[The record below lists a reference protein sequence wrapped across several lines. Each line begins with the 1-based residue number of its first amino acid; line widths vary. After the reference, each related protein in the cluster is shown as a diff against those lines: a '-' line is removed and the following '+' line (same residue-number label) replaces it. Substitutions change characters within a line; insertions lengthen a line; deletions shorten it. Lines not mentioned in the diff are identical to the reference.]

1 MARRFALGTESMQI
15 LVNGIPLAKED
26 LTLEYRYPESGWTA
40 EDIPE
45 FGKIEYWF
53 GFLKNTIQDP
63 ELRGVSVFARE
74 RVAQFTPFVFNLT
87 GAINGQVALEY
98 LTGQIKADLLD
109 DAIDYIATARQTVNW
124 QFGKAPVF
132 EEWGKQKIKDLCAD
146 WKKKHT
152 QKNIDRFQGKLGEF
166 FTRIEKL
173 SSQQERKDITTAL
186 TKVAS
191 IERIMEED
199 FKIIANS
206 MVSGVERESV
216 KKIIQRINATSDEAL
231 PELYEAI
238 KEWDIISAVSTAEVV
253 FGKIEI
259 IEKFKKHIDDRLPEK
274 ASKGKLDM
282 QTFIKEYPWLLGHR
296 YEQLKPADFHHEK
309 SVDKWI
315 EDILIET
322 NKEYSKADE
331 RDDRRFDL
339 LCVKNDW
346 LIVILELMRPGEPED
361 YDHVM
366 RLNRYVTRIQSRI
379 NENKA
384 ARKICD
390 SRYCIFCK

>member
-1 MARRFALGTESMQI
+1 M
-15 LVNGIPLAKED
+15 
-26 LTLEYRYPESGWTA
+26 
-40 EDIPE
+40 
-45 FGKIEYWF
+45 
-53 GFLKNTIQDP
+53 
-63 ELRGVSVFARE
+63 
-74 RVAQFTPFVFNLT
+74 
-87 GAINGQVALEY
+87 
-98 LTGQIKADLLD
+98 
-109 DAIDYIATARQTVNW
+109 
-124 QFGKAPVF
+124 
-132 EEWGKQKIKDLCAD
+132 
-146 WKKKHT
+146 
-152 QKNIDRFQGKLGEF
+152 GEF